1 MTTTT
6 TTTPEL
12 IHLDPTAIE
21 IEENVRLDPR
31 LDRDFLASIE
41 EHGVL
46 VPVLAVRIDGQNKP
60 FVREG
65 QRRIQA
71 ARQVGLSTV
80 PVYVRT
86 VDGTETAV
94 RAQRVIEQVVTNK
107 HRAP

>member
-6 TTTPEL
+6 AVDATAAEL
-12 IHLDPTAIE
+12 LHLHPNGIE

-31 LDRDFLASIE
+31 LNRDFLASIE

-46 VPVLAVRIDGQNKP
+46 VPVLAVRVEGQDKP

-71 ARQVGLSTV
+71 ARQVGLAAV
-80 PVYVRT
+80 P
-86 VDGTETAV
+86 
-94 RAQRVIEQVVTNK
+94 
-107 HRAP
+107 